1 MAMGGIDDK
10 LETMFALRRQFM
22 SHLEAVKPG
31 SYPPGPLDIS
41 KKSSQQLVRD
51 LALKGVEEMFEAL
64 QHLKNWKPHRLT
76 NVNEEID
83 KDEFLEEIV
92 DAFNYFFSV
101 IIVTGFDEK
110 DLSIDLDNGQLT
122 VVGNKEN
129 TNGNFMHQGIAT
141 RSFKRTFQLAEYV
154 EVIGAGLINGL
165 LTIALEKKLPEELLP
180 KKI

>member
-1 MAMGGIDDK
+1 MNTYDLTPLFRHSIGFD
-10 LETMFALRRQFM
+10 
-22 SHLEAVKPG
+22 HLEDIFDSMVRLN
-31 SYPPGPLDIS
+31 SYSENYPPYNI
-41 KKSSQQLVRD
+41 KSNGKNQYSIE
-51 LALKGVEEMFEAL
+51 LAVA
-64 QHLKNWKPHRLT
+64 
-76 NVNEEID
+76 
-83 KDEFLEEIV
+83 
-92 DAFNYFFSV
+92 
-101 IIVTGFDEK
+101 GFDEK

-180 KKI
+180 KNIEISTGSNLKKFTDKISKVIEGEEA

>member
-1 MAMGGIDDK
+1 MNTYDLTPLFRHSIGFD
-10 LETMFALRRQFM
+10 
-22 SHLEAVKPG
+22 HLEDIFDSMVRLN
-31 SYPPGPLDIS
+31 SYSENYPPYNI
-41 KKSSQQLVRD
+41 KSNGKNQYSIE
-51 LALKGVEEMFEAL
+51 LAVA
-64 QHLKNWKPHRLT
+64 
-76 NVNEEID
+76 
-83 KDEFLEEIV
+83 
-92 DAFNYFFSV
+92 
-101 IIVTGFDEK
+101 GFDEK

-180 KKI
+180 KNIEISTGSNLKKFTDKISKVIEGEKA

>member
-1 MAMGGIDDK
+1 MNTYDLTPLFRHSIGFD
-10 LETMFALRRQFM
+10 
-22 SHLEAVKPG
+22 HLEDIFDSMVRLN
-31 SYPPGPLDIS
+31 SYSENYPPYNI
-41 KKSSQQLVRD
+41 KSNGKNQYSIE
-51 LALKGVEEMFEAL
+51 LAVA
-64 QHLKNWKPHRLT
+64 
-76 NVNEEID
+76 
-83 KDEFLEEIV
+83 
-92 DAFNYFFSV
+92 
-101 IIVTGFDEK
+101 GFDEK

-180 KKI
+180 KKIEISTGSNLKKFTDKISKVIEGEKA